1 MNTSIRMLKV
11 ASVAVLL
18 MGIVGLL
25 VVSAPVVRG
34 QTVRTR
40 PLTQEF
46 RTSLMGG
53 SQIGV
58 SIRDVEESDV
68 TREKLA
74 SQAGAVIEDVRSD
87 SPAAA
92 AGMKAGDVVVSFAGE
107 TVRSARQLSRL
118 IEESPEGRAVDV
130 VVMRNGSGAR
140 VTLKV
145 TPKAADSVFHGLDLA
160 PLRERM
166 QRFNFESF
174 PERFRV
180 TVPQM
185 EHRFGNLDDSFVFF
199 DRGRTRLG
207 VGVQE
212 LTPQLAEFFG
222 AKDGV
227 LVTSVDEGTAART
240 AGLKAGDVVT
250 SIDGRVV
257 TSTNEFMRRLSAASG
272 EVTVTIVRDKKE
284 QTLKVRIGG

>member
-1 MNTSIRMLKV
+1 MNTRIRMLKV

-34 QTVRTR
+34 QSVRTG
-40 PLTQEF
+40 PLTYEF

-74 SQAGAVIEDVRSD
+74 SQAGAVIEDVRSE

-130 VVMRNGSGAR
+130 VVMRNGSGAK

-145 TPKAADSVFHGLDLA
+145 TPKAADSFFHGVDLG

-166 QRFNFESF
+166 QGFNFEAF

-180 TVPQM
+180 AVPQL
-185 EHRFGNLDDSFVFF
+185 EHRFGNLGENFVFF

-207 VGVQE
+207 VGVQQ

-227 LVTSVDEGTAART
+227 LVTSVDEGSAART

-250 SIDGRVV
+250 SIDGRAVAG
-257 TSTNEFMRRLSAASG
+257 TNDFARRLSSASG
-272 EVTVTIVRDKKE
+272 EVTLTIVRDKKE
-284 QTLKVRIGG
+284 QTLKVRLGG

>member
-1 MNTSIRMLKV
+1 MKTSIRMLKV
-11 ASVAVLL
+11 ASVAVVL
-18 MGIVGLL
+18 MGIAGLL
-25 VVSAPVVRG
+25 FVSAPVVRG

-40 PLTQEF
+40 PLTQEI

-58 SIRDVEESDV
+58 SIRDVEEGDV

-74 SQAGAVIEDVRSD
+74 AQAGAVIEDVRSD

-92 AGMKAGDVVVSFAGE
+92 AGMKAGDVVISFAGE

-118 IEESPEGRAVDV
+118 IEESPDGRGVDV
-130 VVMRNGSGAR
+130 VVMRNGTGAK

-145 TPKAADSVFHGLDLA
+145 TPKAADTFFHGLDFG
-160 PLRERM
+160 PLRERV
-166 QRFNFESF
+166 QGFNFESF

-180 TVPQM
+180 TMPQL
-185 EHRFGNLDDSFVFF
+185 EHRFGNMGDNFVFV
-199 DRGRTRLG
+199 DRGRSRLG

-227 LVTSVDEGTAART
+227 LVTSVDESSAAKT
-240 AGLKAGDVVT
+240 AGLKAGDVIT
-250 SIDGRVV
+250 SIDGRAVV
-257 TSTNEFMRRLSAASG
+257 STNDFTRRLTSTSG
-272 EVTVTIVRDKKE
+272 EVTLTIVRDKKE

>member
-1 MNTSIRMLKV
+1 MKTSIRMLKV

-18 MGIVGLL
+18 MGIAGLL
-25 VVSAPVVRG
+25 FVSAPVVRG

-40 PLTQEF
+40 PLTHEI

-68 TREKLA
+68 TREKLGA
-74 SQAGAVIEDVRSD
+74 QAGAVIEDVRSD

-92 AGMKAGDVVVSFAGE
+92 AGMKAGDVVISFAGE

-118 IEESPEGRAVDV
+118 IEESPDGRAVDV
-130 VVMRNGSGAR
+130 VVMRNGTGAK

-145 TPKAADSVFHGLDLA
+145 TPKAADTFFHGLDLG
-160 PLRERM
+160 PLRERV
-166 QRFNFESF
+166 QGFNFESF

-180 TVPQM
+180 TMPQL
-185 EHRFGNLDDSFVFF
+185 EHRFTGMGDSFVLF
-199 DRGRTRLG
+199 DRGRSRLG

-227 LVTSVDEGTAART
+227 LVTSVDESSAAKT
-240 AGLKAGDVVT
+240 AGLKAGDVIT
-250 SIDGRVV
+250 SIDGRAVV
-257 TSTNEFMRRLSAASG
+257 STNDFTRRLTSTSG
-272 EVTVTIVRDKKE
+272 EVTLTIVRDKKE

>member
-1 MNTSIRMLKV
+1 MKTSIRMLKV

-18 MGIVGLL
+18 MGIAGLL
-25 VVSAPVVRG
+25 FVSAPVVRG

-40 PLTQEF
+40 PLTHEF

-74 SQAGAVIEDVRSD
+74 TQAGAVIEDVRSD
-87 SPAAA
+87 SPAAS
-92 AGMKAGDVVVSFAGE
+92 AGMKAGDVVISFAGE

-118 IEESPEGRAVDV
+118 IEESPDGRAVDV
-130 VVMRNGSGAR
+130 VVMRNGTGAK

-145 TPKAADSVFHGLDLA
+145 TPKAADTFFRGLDLG
-160 PLRERM
+160 PLRERV
-166 QRFNFESF
+166 QGFNFESF

-180 TVPQM
+180 TMPQL
-185 EHRFGNLDDSFVFF
+185 EHRFGNMGDSFVFL
-199 DRGRTRLG
+199 DRGRIRLG

-227 LVTSVDEGTAART
+227 LVTSVDESSAAKT
-240 AGLKAGDVVT
+240 AGLKAGDVIT
-250 SIDGRVV
+250 SIDGRAVASTNDFTRL
-257 TSTNEFMRRLSAASG
+257 TSTSG
-272 EVTVTIVRDKKE
+272 EVTLTIVRDKKE